1 MAQNSQEIAKTV
13 PLKDSTSPWQQ
24 ETENQDQDKERTLFI
39 DTLVHEIKTPLSAI
53 IASSELLLHELP
65 AKNPLHALAENIHS
79 SGHVL
84 SRRVSDLANF
94 ALIQSTQFTL
104 NLQLVDITLQVKYSA
119 AELQHLLHH
128 KRQKLNLELPDCL
141 PPAKADPERV
151 EQILLNLL
159 TNASK
164 FSPPDS
170 DIDVRVYE
178 RDRYLVVEI
187 ADCAPLIT
195 PDVMDRIFTPY
206 FRAEQTRRTP
216 GLGLGLAICKR
227 LVELHHGDIWVKT
240 QQRGNVFGIA
250 LPQAPQDDSC
260 VIGTRGESI

>member
-1 MAQNSQEIAKTV
+1 METPNLAQNSQEIAKTV

-128 KRQKLNLELPDCL
+128 KRQKARL
-141 PPAKADPERV
+141 PPSGQSGPGKSGANPSESVDQCQ
-151 EQILLNLL
+151 QIQP
-159 TNASK
+159 A
-164 FSPPDS
+164 
-170 DIDVRVYE
+170 RQ
-178 RDRYLVVEI
+178 RY
-187 ADCAPLIT
+187 
-195 PDVMDRIFTPY
+195 
-206 FRAEQTRRTP
+206 
-216 GLGLGLAICKR
+216 
-227 LVELHHGDIWVKT
+227 
-240 QQRGNVFGIA
+240 
-250 LPQAPQDDSC
+250 
-260 VIGTRGESI
+260 